1 MRSRITDTA
10 ALTAVMVG
18 LLIVVIT
25 ALLIAT
31 KDPEQPAARLPDPT
45 APPPTA
51 PADPEASA
59 TGQTKPPRPT
69 RSPGDRETCVD
80 GGTRTRLTVLTFNI
94 HSARTPDGSVRLAEI
109 ASELATWDADVV
121 LLQEVDRGR
130 AWTGG
135 VDMPAVL
142 ADQLDMAWAFGTNV
156 RRSATN
162 LYGTAILSRFP
173 IESYRNTLLPAPPG
187 TQQRGLLNAVIDV
200 DGTRMSVYG
209 THLEHTSSDARV
221 QQMQTIAPIL
231 AADELPKVFGGDLN
245 AKPGSP
251 VLLAAGPAVQDTWKA
266 IGDGAGLTHPAGVPQ
281 HRIDYL
287 MHGDGSDAD
296 LAPLATQVLTS
307 NVSDHRAVWATYEL
321 SSGSATDVCV
331 PVVPEQDQG

>member
-1 MRSRITDTA
+1 MRSRISDTA

-25 ALLIAT
+25 ALLVVT
-31 KDPEQPAARLPDPT
+31 DEPQQPAARTSPSPSVTPT
-45 APPPTA
+45 ATPTA
-51 PADPEASA
+51 EASA

-80 GGTRTRLTVLTFNI
+80 GGTRSRLTVLTFNI
-94 HSARTPDGSVRLAEI
+94 HSARTPDGSVRLSEI

-142 ADQLDMAWAFGTNV
+142 ADQLGLAWAFGTNV

-173 IESYRNTLLPAPPG
+173 IESYTNTALPAPPG
-187 TQQRGLLNAVIDV
+187 TQQRGLLNAVVDV
-200 DGTRMSVYG
+200 DGTEMSVYG
-209 THLEHTSSDARV
+209 THLEHTSADARV
-221 QQMQTIAPIL
+221 QQMRAIAPIL
-231 AADELPKVFGGDLN
+231 AADPRPKVFGGDLN
-245 AKPGSP
+245 ARPGSP
-251 VLLAAGPAVQDTWKA
+251 VLLAAGSSVRDTWQA

-287 MHGDGSDAD
+287 MHGDGSAAE
-296 LAPLATQVLTS
+296 LAPLAAQVLAS

-321 SSGSATDVCV
+321 TSGSDTAVCV
-331 PVVPEQDQG
+331 PVVPEQG

>member
-1 MRSRITDTA
+1 MRSRISDTA

-18 LLIVVIT
+18 LLVVVIT
-25 ALLIAT
+25 ALLVVT
-31 KDPEQPAARLPDPT
+31 KEPQQPAARAPGPT
-45 APPPTA
+45 PTPPPTA
-51 PADPEASA
+51 APTAEASA

-80 GGTRTRLTVLTFNI
+80 GGTRTRLTVLSFNI
-94 HSARTPDGSVRLAEI
+94 HSARTADGSVRLSEI

-142 ADQLDMAWAFGTNV
+142 ADQLGTAWAFGTNV

-173 IESYRNTLLPAPPG
+173 IESYRNTPLPAPPG
-187 TQQRGLLNAVIDV
+187 TQQRGLLHAVIDV
-200 DGTRMSVYG
+200 DGIEMSVYD
-209 THLEHTSSDARV
+209 THLEHTSSDARL
-221 QQMQTIAPIL
+221 QQMRTIAPIL
-231 AADELPKVFGGDLN
+231 AADSRPKVFGGDLN
-245 AKPGSP
+245 ARPGSP
-251 VLLAAGPAVQDTWKA
+251 VLLAAGSSVRDTWQA
-266 IGDGAGLTHPAGVPQ
+266 IGEGSGLTHPAGVPR

-287 MHGDGSDAD
+287 MHGDGSTAD
-296 LAPLATQVLTS
+296 LAPLATQVLAS
-307 NVSDHRAVWATYEL
+307 RVSDHRAVWATYQL
-321 SSGSATDVCV
+321 SSGSGTDVCV
-331 PVVPEQDQG
+331 PVVPQQG

>member
-1 MRSRITDTA
+1 MRSRISDTA
-10 ALTAVMVG
+10 ALTALMVG
-18 LLIVVIT
+18 LLVVVIT
-25 ALLIAT
+25 GLLVLTNKT
-31 KDPEQPAARLPDPT
+31 KQPAAQQPSPPRTTGPAPGPT
-45 APPPTA
+45 
-51 PADPEASA
+51 ASA
-59 TGQTKPPRPT
+59 TGETKPPRPT
-69 RSPGDRETCVD
+69 RPPGDRETCV
-80 GGTRTRLTVLTFNI
+80 GGETRTRLTVLTFNI
-94 HSARTPDGSVRLAEI
+94 HSARTADGSVHLAEI
-109 ASELATWDADVV
+109 SEELATWDADVV

-142 ADQLDMAWAFGTNV
+142 ADRLGMAWAFGTNV

-173 IESYRNTLLPAPPG
+173 IESYRNTALPAPPG

-200 DGTRMSVYG
+200 DGTRMSVYD
-209 THLEHTSSDARV
+209 THLEHTSADARV
-221 QQMQTIAPIL
+221 QQMRAIAPIL

-251 VLLAAGPAVQDTWKA
+251 VLLAAGPAVQDTWQA

-287 MHGDGSDAD
+287 MHGAGSDTD
-296 LAPLATQVLTS
+296 LAPLTTEVLAS

-321 SSGSATDVCV
+321 TSGSDTDVCI
-331 PVVPEQDQG
+331 PVVPEQNQG